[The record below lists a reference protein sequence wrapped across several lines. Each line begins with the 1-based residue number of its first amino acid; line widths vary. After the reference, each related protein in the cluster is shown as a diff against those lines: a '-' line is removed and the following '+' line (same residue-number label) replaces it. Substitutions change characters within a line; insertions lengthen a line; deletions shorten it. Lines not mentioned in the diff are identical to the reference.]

1 MLFGYKNCFINQTL
15 LIAQPIVLY
24 LILCLSSHLAYPLK
38 SHSVSWDKLLSSG
51 IHSDSYFLLLC
62 CNYSSSYYMLTSSTL
77 VGSASRFS
85 LSLITDDHSWLYY
98 LTDPFQT
105 GALLGCLLWAVT
117 RGKEYMP
124 VLWIPAPTAV
134 GGVVSEHFLN
144 HPSYFKMSSRK
155 SSCMPVLSPMPV
167 AVKFWW
173 PGWLHQ
179 VIIAPYR
186 TISKS
191 YLFTIDLPNIILH
204 CISDLCGYMQNWERS
219 SSLLNIRNFW
229 FTLCPLVLLKLGS
242 IYSEPHGK
250 SLWNC

>member
-15 LIAQPIVLY
+15 LIAQPIVIY
-24 LILCLSSHLAYPLK
+24 LILCLSRHLAYPLK
-38 SHSVSWDKLLSSG
+38 SHSMSWDKLLSSG
-51 IHSDSYFLLLC
+51 ICSDSYFLLC

-77 VGSASRFS
+77 VSSASWFS

-124 VLWIPAPTAV
+124 VPVDPCPNSCWRSSIR
-134 GGVVSEHFLN
+134 HFLS
-144 HPSYFKMSSRK
+144 HPSYFKISSRK

-167 AVKFWW
+167 VVKFWC
-173 PGWLHQ
+173 PEWLHQ

-204 CISDLCGYMQNWERS
+204 CISDLCGYLQNWERS
-219 SSLLNIRNFW
+219 NSLLNIRNFW

-242 IYSEPHGK
+242 IFSEPHEK
-250 SLWNC
+250 TLWNC